1 MNISLPQQQRME
13 YDDGEDSG
21 NDEPPTD
28 HDLEPALDQH
38 KNHYHD
44 YQSIPRS
51 VAIEYYKQLREMT
64 NEQRR
69 NREAEN
75 TELATLIQI
84 LSHPAEVRNP
94 NISDVEIGALPVE
107 VLIHIFS
114 YLDDISLWVVSEVSK
129 QWKEIVEINSPEPMW
144 KRSLRERWPLFVNK
158 VEVKSWFKVSFLFV
172 SFYFIDR
179 ELILM
184 FTGLSFDRVLEASLK
199 AKSRIRS
206 SSLFLRF
213 QIL

>member
-1 MNISLPQQQRME
+1 MNVSLPQQQRME

-21 NDEPPTD
+21 NDEPPLPTD
-28 HDLEPALDQH
+28 LHLEPALNQH

-51 VAIEYYKQLREMT
+51 VAVEYYKQLRELS

-69 NREAEN
+69 NREGEN

-94 NISDVEIGALPVE
+94 TISDVEIGALPVE

-129 QWKEIVEINSPEPMW
+129 QWKEIVEINAPETMW
-144 KRSLRERWPLFVNK
+144 KRCLRQRWPLFVNK
-158 VEVKSWFKVSFLFV
+158 VEVKNWFKVRVFLFLLV
-172 SFYFIDR
+172 SGKRLFICFSSGA
-179 ELILM
+179 
-184 FTGLSFDRVLEASLK
+184 FTFTTRFPLSL
-199 AKSRIRS
+199 
-206 SSLFLRF
+206 
-213 QIL
+213 